1 MKRDLN
7 THEQIPV
14 QKTTVNRLLS
24 LTGTVKQKGSQK
36 GTFRELPAKNAD
48 IIAQSHSSTTETT
61 ISSCLN
67 RYFTVPAELLY
78 FTLLS
83 YISPGLR

>member
-7 THEQIPV
+7 HHTQIPI

-24 LTGTVKQKGSQK
+24 LTGTVRRKGSQK

-61 ISSCLN
+61 ISPCPN
-67 RYFTVPAELLY
+67 HYFTVPAELLY